1 MLISRSPVL
10 ERITIQLLTLVEL
23 IDSPRE
29 LELSTIDE
37 KRQSKYLDPLSNACQ
52 GRDHR
57 IGRAFFFILQA
68 KKGVPEIGLTG
79 TLWEELTWLVCYF
92 ALFSFPFVPHD
103 LTVDR
108 WDDGWRIFLNF
119 CGHQK
124 HFCEQKPADVFIC
137 FCLAKK
143 PMDSSWCEISKKK
156 KDFFP

>member
-57 IGRAFFFILQA
+57 IGRAFLF
-68 KKGVPEIGLTG
+68 
-79 TLWEELTWLVCYF
+79 YF
-92 ALFSFPFVPHD
+92 ASQKGGSGNRFNRNFVGGAHLTCVLFCPFFLSFCSAWFDSWQV
-103 LTVDR
+103 
-108 WDDGWRIFLNF
+108 GWRLEDFPKLLRPPKALLWTKASGRFHLFLP
-119 CGHQK
+119 GQK
-124 HFCEQKPADVFIC
+124 ANGQFVMWNQ
-137 FCLAKK
+137 
-143 PMDSSWCEISKKK
+143 
-156 KDFFP
+156 